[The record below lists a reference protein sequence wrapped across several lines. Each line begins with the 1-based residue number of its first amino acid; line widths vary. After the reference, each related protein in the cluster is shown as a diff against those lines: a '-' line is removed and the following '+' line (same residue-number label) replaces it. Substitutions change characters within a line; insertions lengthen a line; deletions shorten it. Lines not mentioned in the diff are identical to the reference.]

1 MGGDGKGLGLLALLG
16 LVLIMGRKKVGVPD
30 LEEVPYVPQ
39 GPLDVIQPTPP
50 SYDPILPHRVAWRE
64 ALKVGYIRPT
74 RMITYEDLPEEMQ
87 ELRTGKIVT
96 GLRAGVIAK

>member
-39 GPLDVIQPTPP
+39 GPLDVIPFSAETSPP
-50 SYDPILPHRVAWRE
+50 SL
-64 ALKVGYIRPT
+64 
-74 RMITYEDLPEEMQ
+74 M
-87 ELRTGKIVT
+87 
-96 GLRAGVIAK
+96 